1 MCFRYKKLPHFL
13 VLQAVLQL
21 LLSAL
26 SCSVMEDRDLC
37 PCTLELDYRGC
48 GQDRLKD
55 GVVTR
60 INSIEGETAE
70 FHLADT
76 VHIPLWSISV
86 PRTKLDVVTVW
97 PPESSSLDKDAVV
110 RIPKGHDCPEV
121 WMCSETMSTDC
132 ESRQMEIF
140 LHKNYS
146 ELTISVKNSSDD
158 DFPYRMELRGNIC
171 GYDLC
176 GNPLHGLFIAPVE
189 SSSRS
194 LGGSAKVP
202 RQVDNSLTLDIISED
217 DTHRAFAIG
226 NYIDAS
232 GYDWTSPDLKDIEME
247 IDYSRSLLSFK
258 IGPWQKVVEF
268 EVVI

>member
-21 LLSAL
+21 LLSAS

-37 PCTLELDYRGC
+37 PCTLELDYSGC
-48 GQDRLKD
+48 GQDRLKG

-60 INSIEGETAE
+60 INSTKGGE
-70 FHLADT
+70 FHIADT
-76 VHIPLWSISV
+76 VRVPLWSVPV
-86 PRTKLDVVTVW
+86 PRTKLSVVTVW
-97 PPESSSLDKDAVV
+97 PPEASSSDKDAVL
-110 RIPKGHDCPEV
+110 RIPEGHDCPEV
-121 WMCSETMSTDC
+121 WMYSETMSTDC
-132 ESRQMEIF
+132 ENRSVEVS

-146 ELTISVKNSSDD
+146 ELTISVRNSSGD

-171 GYDLC
+171 GYDLY
-176 GNPLHGLFIAPVE
+176 GNPLPGLFIAPVE

-194 LGGSAKVP
+194 LSGSAKVP
-202 RQVDNSLTLDIISED
+202 RQVDNSLILDIISED

-258 IGPWQKVVEF
+258 IGPWQKSVEF

>member
-1 MCFRYKKLPHFL
+1 M
-13 VLQAVLQL
+13 
-21 LLSAL
+21 
-26 SCSVMEDRDLC
+26 
-37 PCTLELDYRGC
+37 ELDYGGC
-48 GQDRLKD
+48 GQDRLKG

-60 INSIEGETAE
+60 INSTKGGE
-70 FHLADT
+70 FHIADT
-76 VHIPLWSISV
+76 VRVPLWSVPV
-86 PRTKLDVVTVW
+86 PRTKLSVVTVW
-97 PPESSSLDKDAVV
+97 PPEASSSDKDAVV
-110 RIPKGHDCPEV
+110 RIPEGHDCPEV
-121 WMCSETMSTDC
+121 WMYSETMSTDC
-132 ESRQMEIF
+132 ENRSVEVS

-146 ELTISVKNSSDD
+146 ELTISVRNSSGD

-171 GYDLC
+171 GYDLY
-176 GNPLHGLFIAPVE
+176 GNPLPGLFIAPVE

-194 LGGSAKVP
+194 LYGSAKLP
-202 RQVDNSLTLDIISED
+202 RQVDNSLILDIISED

-258 IGPWQKVVEF
+258 IGPWQKAVEF